1 MMVVQIS
8 IGEPLLRQI
17 HRHPEAK
24 RYGRSAF
31 LRKAAQEYLQRK
43 REEEIDEE
51 IDESYRRA
59 YLQQPPGKE
68 EFGPFGFGVAPWP
81 DE

>member
-1 MMVVQIS
+1 MKVVQIS

-17 HRHPEAK
+17 DRHPEA
-24 RYGRSAF
+24 RRHGRSAF
-31 LRKAAQEYLQRK
+31 LRKAAQEYLRRK
-43 REEEIDEE
+43 REEE

-59 YLQQPPGKE
+59 YRQQPPTEE
-68 EFGPFGFGVAPWP
+68 EFGPFGFGVDPWR